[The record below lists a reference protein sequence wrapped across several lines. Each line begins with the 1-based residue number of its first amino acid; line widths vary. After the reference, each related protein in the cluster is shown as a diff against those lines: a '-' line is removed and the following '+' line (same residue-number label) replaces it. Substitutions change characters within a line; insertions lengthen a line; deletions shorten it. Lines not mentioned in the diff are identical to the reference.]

1 MIISIFNLDNKEQ
14 EDINII
20 FRNFNRKMNLKEI
33 STIKKYINSYNRKDV
48 TISIDD
54 YNTNIEDI
62 FYLMNERKIPYL
74 YVKTENENIKDII
87 KKLNQEAKVIYEST
101 NNDDSKISLRK
112 EDYLIYKSQNKYIK
126 FAQSEKNRY
135 AIFFE
140 SEEDGVHPRNILTI
154 EEYKKICNIIERY
167 KCFLKEYN
175 AIHNLW
181 TIYYLIGKHI
191 DYAFNEDGDP
201 ERNNRYH
208 SIKGAILEKKA
219 VCQGYTDLLAFC
231 LESIGIE
238 NIIVKGRNKFE
249 KENAKTTMFDM
260 YFKDGVTGE
269 KILVFRTDVRK
280 KYKHELE
287 DGEKFITEARMY
299 HKMDLDYY
307 VKCFNVV
314 VVEGVYLEDG
324 YTSNVNKTFFKYPKG
339 YYQYFKE
346 ILNRKEKKV
355 RFNKRLYALKHYIL
369 FEYLLKS
376 KINIGNIKST
386 KNKFLYFLLVVPG
399 RIKAKVMLKK

>member
-1 MIISIFNLDNKEQ
+1 MKLSILTATYNRGSLLKRLYDSIIGNRYEKLDIEWLIMDDGSTDDTESVVNDFKPFENIEIRYFKQENQGKMQAINNLMKYVTGELVMDCDSDDYFVN
-14 EDINII
+14 NA
-20 FRNFNRKMNLKEI
+20 FKEI
-33 STIKKYINSYNRKDV
+33 YEK
-48 TISIDD
+48 
-54 YNTNIEDI
+54 
-62 FYLMNERKIPYL
+62 
-74 YVKTENENIKDII
+74 KDIL
-87 KKLNQEAKVIYEST
+87 LND
-101 NNDDSKISLRK
+101 NSL
-112 EDYLIYKSQNKYIK
+112 YALI
-126 FAQSEKNRY
+126 
-135 AIFFE
+135 
-140 SEEDGVHPRNILTI
+140 
-154 EEYKKICNIIERY
+154 
-167 KCFLKEYN
+167 FLK
-175 AIHNLW
+175 
-181 TIYYLIGKHI
+181 
-191 DYAFNEDGDP
+191 NE
-201 ERNNRYH
+201 
-208 SIKGAILEKKA
+208 SKEKLS
-219 VCQGYTDLLAFC
+219 G
-231 LESIGIE
+231 
-238 NIIVKGRNKFE
+238 NKFE